1 MNFIVRTADAGCQPW
16 KDRYPRPARTAPIPR
31 RGAAVGCERGAPC
44 GVAEVLRALPPTPRR
59 ARRRRARISLQCRDG
74 VRGAAAGLRPGRD
87 AGGFEGGSR
96 ELRERGDR
104 IVRSPPLPH
113 PTIYSYVGDGASTL
127 IRRALP
133 PEKAGLLPKVLDRF
147 LGYYRRHLLDTTR
160 AYPGVVG
167 ALRKWAGIYRMAV
180 LTNKGVAMTREI
192 LSGLSLDGY
201 FFEVRGGD
209 SFGTKKPDPEGL
221 LHILRK
227 AGVEAR
233 EAVMIGDSRNDVL
246 GGKGGRH
253 RHLRRHLRPWSHRV
267 RRTPSRLHRRPLPRP
282 VPPDPSGG
290 MREGA

>member
-1 MNFIVRTADAGCQPW
+1 MEYAVRLLVFDLDGTLVDSKEDLANS
-16 KDRYPRPARTAPIPR
+16 
-31 RGAAVGCERGAPC
+31 VN
-44 GVAEVLRALPPTPRR
+44 VALESFDL
-59 ARRRRARISLQCRDG
+59 
-74 VRGAAAGLRPGRD
+74 
-87 AGGFEGGSR
+87 
-96 ELRERGDR
+96 
-104 IVRSPPLPH
+104 PPLPH

-160 AYPGVVG
+160 AYPEVVG

-227 AGVEAR
+227 AEIGAR
-233 EAVMIGDSRNDVL
+233 EAVMIGDSRNDVQAGRAAGTVTCGVTYGL
-246 GGKGGRH
+246 GATGFAEHPPDFTVDRFPDLFH
-253 RHLRRHLRPWSHRV
+253 RI
-267 RRTPSRLHRRPLPRP
+267 RP
-282 VPPDPSGG
+282 VV
-290 MREGA
+290 